1 MLIYESTLFG
11 PLAQLVEQ
19 LTLNQRVAGS
29 SPSRP
34 IGCQTHVIGTFLA
47 SSDVSKRMC
56 AVAFFVFLD
65 KFLDSNLFFIKINV
79 KRVFHHS
86 KLKSSLKVRQKL
98 TFRDDYF
105 MF

>member
-1 MLIYESTLFG
+1 
-11 PLAQLVEQ
+11 
-19 LTLNQRVAGS
+19 
-29 SPSRP
+29 
-34 IGCQTHVIGTFLA
+34 LA

-86 KLKSSLKVRQKL
+86 KLKPSLKVRQKL
-98 TFRDDYF
+98 TF
-105 MF
+105 